1 MHASRTPSPS
11 SIRKCLLQSASRLI
25 VGLIVLLLGQQIAQ
39 AAYVQRY
46 STVTNGAVTFTGN
59 SLGLDKAGGAN
70 GPGTAGG
77 IGTFATLNTALVDG
91 TFPAGTTSDWT
102 KNGSSANLVIPAGST
117 VLYAELIWS
126 GSYSYGGE
134 DVSASLNVPVGFQTP
149 AGSNVVTPSAAT
161 AQKVGTGSG
170 GTCSAGPCF
179 YVRSADVT
187 NIVKGAGAGLYSTL
201 GVPAT
206 QGNSENNANVAGWT
220 LAVVYQN
227 GSLPSR
233 NLNLFVGSEI
243 GGSAAATVS
252 GFCTPPTGPRSGRL
266 LVSAIEGDS
275 GIAGDQMQFGPTAA
289 SLTALSG
296 PRNPVGNF
304 FAGQI
309 NNDLGNLDTT
319 GTFGTRNHTAGAPS
333 SGARQG
339 YDITNVDI
347 STLLTNNQTSAAA
360 RGTTTGDQFL
370 INALGLQ
377 INVGAPIFPVSTKTV
392 DKAIAKVGDILTYTV
407 GLDNSTGTADAN
419 NVVFRDPLPAGLS
432 YVAGSLTID
441 GAANA
446 GNIAT
451 GVNLGTVAA
460 GTKKIASFK
469 ARVDNIP
476 NAPALAQYA
485 NSAVWDY
492 QFVSCAGQPTT
503 FGTVTTNPVTTRVA
517 RLAISKI
524 ANPSGSVAP
533 NDVVTY
539 TITASND
546 GTAASSGTTLQDLVP
561 SNMTYETSSSTLNG
575 AAISDV
581 AGAMP
586 YVSAQSINN
595 SGQASGVL
603 ATGQSAVVTFK
614 ARVNTNASGS
624 ISNTAVGDIDGSVGG
639 AASISATASNPIGLV
654 ADLSVVKSGP
664 SNLTPGASVVYSIVV
679 SNAGPSAANGS
690 SISDVFPS
698 DITLN
703 SATCTATTG
712 GALCPAAIGTASNTL
727 SAVIA
732 TLPAG
737 SSVTFSAS
745 GLVAA
750 GATGVKTNTAT
761 VSNPSGVTDPTT
773 GNNTSSVA
781 STVNPIA
788 DLVVTK
794 TGPSASN
801 AGTAISYRVAIRNDG
816 PSAANNATFSDPVP
830 SGVSSIS
837 ASCSTPTGGAICPV
851 SLTVSGNTVS
861 GAIPTMPAGG
871 AVVITING
879 TISPSATGSLSNT
892 ASASPPSGTTDPNT
906 GNSSSTVAT
915 SLDRVAD
922 VSIVKAGPS
931 VFTPGSAISYSVVIR
946 NAGPSAADGTS
957 FSDSVPTAI
966 SGISA
971 SCGSATG
978 GAVCP
983 ASVSVAGNT
992 VSGAIAI
999 MPAGSSVTITIN
1011 GTVVAA
1017 ATGAVTNTAAV
1028 TLPTGITDPDPTNNG
1043 STTSGTVNAAADLS
1057 VVKTGPSSINAGGT
1071 MVYTLVFRNSGPSDV
1086 FNVSIGDNSPADLGT
1101 VTASCTSTTGGA
1113 NCPTSFAITGS
1124 NMAATIPVFPA
1135 GSTIT
1140 IQISGTVSGS
1150 AIGTISNTA
1159 TITNPAGVPDATPGN
1174 NSSSVSTTIA
1184 AVANLKVVKTGPAAV
1199 SAGTGIIYN
1208 VVVTNQGPSAASG
1221 ASFLDNV
1228 PASIT
1233 GVTASCGAA
1242 TNGAVCPSAVTVA
1255 GNNVSASI
1263 PIFPAGASVTFTI
1276 AGSTIASATGSISNT
1291 ASVTN
1296 TVGVSDPDSTDNTST
1311 ANTPINAV
1319 ADLKIVKIA
1328 PTSVSAG
1335 GTLTFQLVISNLGP
1349 SNASNSSYSDIVSS
1363 ALSGLSASCGSAT
1376 GGAVCAAPSVSGNSV
1391 SGNVP
1396 TLPAGGQVV
1405 INVTGTVSGSATGV
1419 ITNSA
1424 SVTPAGG
1431 VTDPDSS
1438 NNTSNTST
1446 SVQPVA
1452 NLKVVKTGPSSV
1464 NAGGAISY
1472 IVRVSNAGP
1481 SRADG
1486 AVFADNLPVS
1496 LQGVT
1501 ASCSNATGG
1510 AICPASV
1517 SVVGNA
1523 VSAVIAALPVGGSVD
1538 FLVNAT
1544 VVTGASGSI
1553 TNTASVA
1560 PPTGTTDPD
1569 VSDNSGTTNASVNLV
1584 ADVSI
1589 LKSGPSSFTPG
1600 AAISYQLLIR
1610 NAGPSQANGTSF
1622 NDVVPASI
1630 TGITASCASALA
1642 GAVCPA
1648 SVSVSSNVVSGL
1660 IATLPSGGSLVIT
1673 INGTVA
1679 ANATGTIAN
1688 TATVTPPNTVIDPDT
1703 TNNTSTAN
1711 TPVVPTADLSVL
1723 KTAPT
1728 SATPGNAISY
1738 QLTIRNA
1745 GPSSANGTTFSDAV
1759 PTSIAAITASC
1770 ANALGAAVCPAS
1782 VSVVGNLVSGT
1793 IPTLPNG
1800 GSVVI
1805 TINGTVSASA
1815 SGSIANSATVTAPAG
1830 TTDPATGN
1838 NVSNATTA
1846 LTPTADLTVT
1856 KVKLS
1861 PTGNLIPGQAAQYRI
1876 ELNNAGPSNVLG
1888 ATLTDPLPAG
1898 LSSMTWTCSVVGTAD
1913 CDSVGSGTGASGSGS
1928 MSLNNIQLNA
1938 GATNKIII
1946 IVDAVVANDATSNVT
1961 NTATATTPVG
1971 TNDPNPANNTA
1982 TAGGEV
1988 TLTAD
1993 VNVTKSGP
2001 PSVNAGAQISYTII
2015 VSNVGPSAADGT
2027 VFTDNVPIG
2036 IVGASAS
2043 CSNATNGA
2051 VCPTSVAVAGNTVT
2065 GVIPNLP
2072 ATGIV
2077 QFTVTGTI
2085 SGTAPNTILNTAS
2098 VTLPANIVDPTP
2110 SNNSSASTTVVPV
2123 ADLTIQKTGPSAV
2136 LANSSISYSILIRN
2150 LGPSPVANSLFTD
2163 NVPAAIGALV
2173 VSCANETNGAV
2184 CPSSISTATNNL
2196 SALIPSLPPGS
2207 SLVITVA
2214 GVVSPSATGVIAN
2227 TATIAAPS
2235 GTIDPD
2241 TSNNSSTESTSV
2253 TPNANIG
2260 ILKTGSAAAD
2270 AGGPVS
2276 YQLLITNAGPSAAD
2290 DTAFSDVVPPQVT
2303 GVTASCGSALAG
2315 AVCPSVVNVVGN
2327 SVSGSVPGLPSGGSV
2342 VITINGTIV
2351 GSASGSI
2358 RNTANVTPAAG
2369 VLDSTSGNNSSFA
2382 DTTINLVADVR
2393 VVKTA
2398 PAAVRP
2404 LQTLSYNIVVSN
2416 TGPSAANGTN
2426 FSDSVSAS
2434 LTGVTVTC
2442 SSATNG
2448 AVCPTGLTV
2457 IANAINTT
2465 VPTLPSGASVTFT
2478 VSGQVVAG
2486 ATGIIS
2492 NTATIVPPVGVTDPK
2507 PDNNSSTV
2515 TTGVDA
2521 VADLTIV
2528 KTAPSS
2534 VQAGGAIS
2542 YSIVIANAG
2551 PSDAGGTSFSD
2562 AVPAVIGNITTS
2574 CVSTAGTAALSVATC
2589 PSVIA
2594 VVGNSVSGTIPS
2606 LPAGSTVTVTINGT
2620 VSGSATG
2627 TISNTATLTPP
2638 PNVTDTTPINTS
2650 TTTSSVVPVANLSI
2664 LKTGPA
2670 AVNAGAGISYQ
2681 LRIRNSGPS
2690 AANGAS
2696 FSDAVPSSIS
2706 GVVASCT
2713 LASNGAACPTSILV
2727 SGNTVSGVVPTLPNS
2742 SELVITI
2749 VGTVAGS
2756 AVGNILNTASIT
2768 PPTGTIDPDST
2779 NNTSTAT
2786 TPVNPVADV
2795 QITKIAPASVNAGS
2809 VISYLV
2815 RIVNNGPSAANDTV
2829 FTDNVPASIASI
2841 SANCSSATGGAVCPS
2856 TVGVSGNSV
2865 SASIPTLP
2873 AGGVVFFTISGTVLG
2888 NAPASVS
2895 NTANVTVATG
2905 IIDPDPTN
2913 NTSTVATAVQPVA
2926 DLRVT
2931 KTGPASANAG
2941 APVTY
2946 TIVAI
2951 NSGPSAAN
2959 NAIITDNVPTSIGGV
2974 TATCIGTTGGAVCP
2988 TVNVSG
2994 NSVSATVATFPAGAT
3009 LSFTVQGTVQGGAA
3023 GSITN
3028 SVSIATPSGVLDPD
3042 LTNNTALSNSP
3053 VQPVADVRITKT
3065 ATPVV
3070 KAGGSI
3076 AWQLQITNDGPSSA
3090 NLTSFSDS
3098 LPSSVSGISANC
3110 SGAAGGA
3117 VCPTTVAVSGNTVS
3131 GSIATLPAGGSLVIN
3146 IDGTVVGSTLGSINN
3161 SASVTVAPGVIDPS
3175 AANNTATSLS
3185 SVTPVADVSVT
3196 KTGPASALVLGVASY
3211 TVVVSNAGP
3220 SIADGTGFFDNL
3232 PSDLTLVS
3240 AVCASVTGGAVCPAT
3255 VNVTG
3260 NSVSAIVATLPAGA
3274 SVRFI
3279 VNATVNGTAVGN
3291 IVNTATATVPI
3302 GTIDPN
3308 ASNDSGSATTP
3319 VTPVADLKIEKTA
3332 LPKLN
3337 AADPITYAIKV
3348 INLGPSRANDSLLSD
3363 NVPVDVGN
3371 ITATCAAEN
3380 LGAVCPTTIGIA
3392 GNAVTAII
3400 PSMPA
3405 GSSLVFT
3412 LKGTLTS
3419 IASGAVVNT
3428 ATITPAAGVTDP
3440 DASNNTSSATTLVTP
3455 LADVSVTKRRTENVA
3470 NLNPGA
3476 TVIYDIVVRNA
3487 GPAPANGLA
3496 VADNLPA
3503 SLINATWTCVVSGT
3517 ADCDTTTAGS
3527 QASGT
3532 GSFNLTSVSI
3542 NGGAANFVTIR
3553 VTAVV
3558 AANAQ
3563 FSISNTAV
3571 LTTPS
3576 TIVDPNPDNNTA
3588 TDTVAVSTS
3597 VRGRVWSDLNAD
3609 AQTNGSE
3616 GPIEGLTVTLT
3627 PVGGG
3632 TPIVVVTDAQG
3643 NYVAPVVPGVRYNLV
3658 VTAPAGQ
3665 TATTRNNPQQ
3675 VLAGAPGEQV
3685 NAAPVGFAVAASL
3698 SGSVWRDFDH
3708 DRNRGSSEPAVG
3720 GFRVEVLALNGT
3732 VVASA
3737 ITDSSG
3743 NYTVSGLV
3751 PTNPNDPTTFY
3762 TVRFID
3768 PSNNVLYAKPVSR
3781 DPVNRNGV
3789 TDRGVIES
3797 LQLLPGINTSNQSL
3811 PLDPSGVVYNSS
3823 TRQPVAGAVVTLT
3836 GPIGFDPARHLLGG
3850 LALLNQTTGPNGYY
3864 EFWLLPG
3871 APSGSYGL
3879 EVVAPTG
3886 LVSPSM
3892 QIPVDP
3898 SEANV
3903 PTTGGVFAVQPQA
3916 DAPNASQDTR
3926 YYKRFQLAIG
3936 ADQVVNNH
3944 IPLDPTTPGEL
3955 FVAKAADKATIELGD
3970 ALRYTV
3976 TVRHVAGPA
3985 ANNVRVVDTLPAGF
3999 KYIPGTAR
4007 LQTAPDAVAASIAD
4021 PTGGVGP
4028 SLTFQINRVA
4038 IGQVMLLTYRV
4049 RVGVGSMQGDGINR
4063 AYAQSGNMRSNVA
4076 QAKVKVEGGVF
4087 TSQACVVGKIYI
4099 DCNGNHVQ
4107 DAEELGIPGV
4117 RLYLE
4122 DGTYMDSDSEG
4133 KYGYCGLKPATH
4145 VLKVDRKTLPF
4156 GSLLKTTSSRNAGD
4170 ADSIFV
4176 DSKSGEMTRADFAEG
4191 SCKPAV
4197 VEETKVRRTKG
4208 EVRSVDA
4215 PKSKGVR
4222 PGPKFESGAAKSVDG
4237 RPATANLNG
4246 PDGGAKN

>member
-1 MHASRTPSPS
+1 M
-11 SIRKCLLQSASRLI
+11 LQSASRL
-25 VGLIVLLLGQQIAQ
+25 LIALVVLLLGQQIAQ

-46 STVTNGAVTFTGN
+46 STITNGALTFTGN
-59 SLGLDKAGGAN
+59 SLGLDKASGAN

-77 IGTFATLNTALVDG
+77 IGTFSSLNTTLVDG
-91 TFPAGTTSDWT
+91 TFPAGTTADWT
-102 KNGSSANLVIPAGST
+102 RNGSSANLVIPAGST
-117 VLYAELIWS
+117 ILYAELIWS

-134 DVSASLNVPVGFQTP
+134 DVSASINVPVGFQTP
-149 AGSNVVTPSAAT
+149 LGSNIVTPAAAT

-187 NIVKGAGAGLYSTL
+187 NLVKAAGAGLYSTL

-206 QGNSENNANVAGWT
+206 QGTTENNANVAGWT

-227 GSLPSR
+227 GNLPSR

-309 NNDLGNLDTT
+309 NDDLGNLNTT

-347 STLLTNNQTSAAA
+347 STLLSNNQTSAAA

-377 INVGAPIFPVSTKTV
+377 INVGSPIFPVSTKTV
-392 DKAIAKVGDILTYTV
+392 DKTIAKVGDILTYSV
-407 GLDNSTGTADAN
+407 SLDNSTGTADAN
-419 NVVFRDPLPAGLS
+419 NVIFKDPLPAGLS

-441 GAANA
+441 GVANA

-460 GTKKIASFK
+460 GAKKVASFK
-469 ARVDNIP
+469 VRVDSIP
-476 NAPALAQYA
+476 NAPAVAQYT
-485 NSAVWDY
+485 NSATWDY
-492 QFVSCAGQPTT
+492 QFISCAGQPTS

-517 RLAISKI
+517 RLALTKL

-539 TITASND
+539 TITASNN
-546 GTAASSGTTLQDLVP
+546 GTADSSGTTLQDLVP
-561 SNMTYETSSSTLNG
+561 SNMTYVASSSTLNG
-575 AAISDV
+575 TAIADI

-586 YVSAQSINN
+586 YVSSQLVNN
-595 SGQASGVL
+595 SGQPSGVL
-603 ATGQSAVVTFK
+603 ASGQSAVVTFK
-614 ARVNTNASGS
+614 ARVNTNANGS
-624 ISNTAVGDIDGSVGG
+624 ISNTAVGDIDGSLGG

-664 SNLTPGASVVYSIVV
+664 SNLTPSGNVIYSIVV
-679 SNAGPSAANGS
+679 SNAGPSSANGATV
-690 SISDVFPS
+690 SDVFPT

-712 GALCPAAIGTASNTL
+712 GALCPASISTASNTL

-732 TLPAG
+732 TMPAG
-737 SSVTFSAS
+737 SSITFSAS
-745 GLVAA
+745 GTVAA
-750 GATGVKTNTAT
+750 AATGVKTNTAIVT
-761 VSNPSGVTDPTT
+761 APSDVTDPSA

-781 STVNPIA
+781 STVNPVA

-794 TGPSASN
+794 TGPSTAN

-816 PSAANNATFSDPVP
+816 PSAANNATFNDPVP
-830 SGVSSIS
+830 NGVSAIS
-837 ASCSTPTGGAICPV
+837 ATCTLPTGGAACPA

-871 AVVITING
+871 AVVIVING
-879 TISPSATGSLSNT
+879 TILPSATGSLSNT
-892 ASASPPSGTTDPNT
+892 ATAAPPSGTTDPNA

-922 VSIVKAGPS
+922 VSIVKTGPS
-931 VFTPGSAISYSVVIR
+931 VFTPGSAVSYSVVIR

-957 FSDSVPTAI
+957 FSDGVPASI
-966 SGISA
+966 FGVGA
-971 SCGSATG
+971 SCGNATG

-983 ASVSVAGNT
+983 ASVTVAGNA
-992 VSGAIAI
+992 VSGLIAT

-1011 GTVVAA
+1011 GTVTAG
-1017 ATGAVTNTAAV
+1017 ATGTVSNSAAV
-1028 TLPTGITDPDPTNNG
+1028 TLPTGTTDPDPTNNG

-1057 VVKTGPSSINAGGT
+1057 VVKTGPSTINAGGT
-1071 MVYTLVFRNSGPSDV
+1071 MVYTLVFRNNGPSDV

-1101 VTASCTSTTGGA
+1101 VVASCTGTTGGA
-1113 NCPTSFAITGS
+1113 NCPTSFAISGS
-1124 NMAATIPVFPA
+1124 NMSSTIPVFPA
-1135 GSTIT
+1135 GSTLT

-1150 AIGTISNTA
+1150 ASGTISNTA
-1159 TITNPAGVPDATPGN
+1159 TITNPAGVPDTTPGN

-1184 AVANLKVVKTGPAAV
+1184 AVANLKVVKTGPSTV
-1199 SAGTGIIYN
+1199 SAGNGIVYN

-1221 ASFLDNV
+1221 ASFVDNV
-1228 PASIT
+1228 PTSIT
-1233 GVTASCGAA
+1233 GVTASCAVA
-1242 TNGAVCPSAVTVA
+1242 TNGAVCPSSVTVA
-1255 GNNVSASI
+1255 GNSVNANI
-1263 PIFPAGASVTFTI
+1263 PTFPAGASVTFTI
-1276 AGSTIASATGSISNT
+1276 AGTTSASVIGSISNT

-1296 TVGVSDPDSTDNTST
+1296 PPGVSDPDPTDNSST
-1311 ANTPINAV
+1311 ANTPVGAV

-1328 PTSVSAG
+1328 PTNVNAG

-1349 SNASNSSYSDIVSS
+1349 SNANNSSYNDIVSS
-1363 ALSGLSASCGSAT
+1363 ALAGLSASCGSAS
-1376 GGAVCAAPSVSGNSV
+1376 GGALCAAPSISGNSV
-1391 SGNVP
+1391 SGNIPV
-1396 TLPAGGQVV
+1396 LPAGGQVV

-1424 SVTPAGG
+1424 SITPAGG
-1431 VTDPDSS
+1431 VTDPDLS
-1438 NNTSNTST
+1438 NNTSITST
-1446 SVQPVA
+1446 NVLPIA
-1452 NLKVVKTGPSSV
+1452 NLKIVKTGPSSV
-1464 NAGGAISY
+1464 NAGAVISY
-1472 IVRVSNAGP
+1472 TVRVSNAGP

-1486 AVFADNLPVS
+1486 AVFTDNLPAS
-1496 LQGVT
+1496 LQGIT
-1501 ASCSNATGG
+1501 ALCGNALGG
-1510 AICPASV
+1510 AVCPASV
-1517 SVVGNA
+1517 SIVGNA

-1538 FLVNAT
+1538 FVINAT
-1544 VVTGASGSI
+1544 AAANASGSI
-1553 TNTASVA
+1553 TNTANVT
-1560 PPTGTTDPD
+1560 PPVGTTDPD
-1569 VSDNSGTTNASVNLV
+1569 ASDNSGTTNAAVNLI

-1589 LKSGPSSFTPG
+1589 LKSGPASFTPG

-1622 NDVVPASI
+1622 NDIVPATI
-1630 TGITASCASALA
+1630 TGITASCAGALA

-1648 SVSVSSNVVSGL
+1648 SVSVSGNMVSGL
-1660 IATLPSGGSLVIT
+1660 IASLPSGGSLVIT

-1679 ANATGTIAN
+1679 TNATGTIAN
-1688 TATVTPPNTVIDPDT
+1688 TATVTPPATVTDPDT
-1703 TNNTSTAN
+1703 ANNTSTAT
-1711 TPVVPTADLSVL
+1711 TPVVPTADLSIS
-1723 KTAPT
+1723 KTAPA
-1728 SATPGNAISY
+1728 SATPGNSISY
-1738 QLTIRNA
+1738 QLTLRNV
-1745 GPSSANGTTFSDAV
+1745 GPSSANVATFSDAV
-1759 PTSIAAITASC
+1759 PASITGVTASC
-1770 ANALGAAVCPAS
+1770 ANALGSAVCPAS
-1782 VSVVGNLVSGT
+1782 VSVVGNLVSGVV
-1793 IPTLPNG
+1793 PMLPSG

-1805 TINGTVSASA
+1805 TINGTVVASA
-1815 SGSIANSATVTAPAG
+1815 TGSITNNATIAVPSG
-1830 TTDPATGN
+1830 TIDPATGN
-1838 NVSNATTA
+1838 NTSNATTA
-1846 LTPTADLTVT
+1846 LTPTADLVVS

-1861 PTGNLIPGQAAQYRI
+1861 PTGNLVPGQAVQYRI

-1888 ATLTDPLPAG
+1888 ATLSDPLPAG
-1898 LSSMTWTCSVVGTAD
+1898 LSSMTWTCTVVGTAD
-1913 CDSVGSGTGASGSGS
+1913 CDSASAGTGANGSGS
-1928 MSLNNIQLNA
+1928 MSLNNIQINA
-1938 GATNKIII
+1938 GVANKIVVIVDGVVANGATN
-1946 IVDAVVANDATSNVT
+1946 NVS

-1971 TNDPNPANNTA
+1971 TNDPNPANNSA
-1982 TAGGEV
+1982 TAGGDV
-1988 TLTAD
+1988 TLNAD

-2001 PSVNAGAQISYTII
+2001 PTVNAGAQITYTIV
-2015 VSNVGPSAADGT
+2015 VSNAGPSAADGA
-2027 VFTDNVPIG
+2027 VFTDNVPVG
-2036 IVGASAS
+2036 IISASAT
-2043 CSNATNGA
+2043 CSSATNGA
-2051 VCPTSVAVAGNTVT
+2051 VCPTNVAVSGNTVT
-2065 GVIPNLP
+2065 GVISTFP

-2077 QFTVTGTI
+2077 QFTVTGTV
-2085 SGTAPNTILNTAS
+2085 SGTAPNTIVNTAS
-2098 VTLPANIVDPTP
+2098 VALPANIVDPTP
-2110 SNNSSASTTVVPV
+2110 GNNSSASTTVVPV
-2123 ADLTIQKTGPSAV
+2123 ADLSVQKTGPSAV
-2136 LANSSISYSILIRN
+2136 LANGAISYNIVIRN
-2150 LGPSPVANSLFTD
+2150 AGPSPVANSFFTD
-2163 NVPAAIGALV
+2163 NVPSVIGSLV

-2184 CPSSISTATNNL
+2184 CPSAISTVTNNL
-2196 SALIPSLPPGS
+2196 STLIPSLPPGS
-2207 SLVITVA
+2207 SLTITVA
-2214 GVVSPSATGVIAN
+2214 GLVSPSATGVISN
-2227 TATIAAPS
+2227 TATIATPS
-2235 GTIDPD
+2235 GTIDPEP
-2241 TSNNSSTESTSV
+2241 TNNSSTETTSV
-2253 TPNANIG
+2253 TANANIG
-2260 ILKTGSAAAD
+2260 IVKSGSTSAD

-2290 DTAFSDVVPPQVT
+2290 DSAFSDVVPPQVL
-2303 GVTASCGSALAG
+2303 GVTATCGSALGG
-2315 AVCPSVVNVVGN
+2315 AICPSSVNIVGN
-2327 SVSGSVPGLPSGGSV
+2327 SVSGSIPGLPNGGSV
-2342 VITINGTIV
+2342 VITINGTIA

-2358 RNTANVTPAAG
+2358 RNTANVTPAAS
-2369 VLDSTSGNNSSFA
+2369 VLDSTPGNNSSFV
-2382 DTTINLVADVR
+2382 DTTINLVADIN

-2398 PAAVRP
+2398 PAAIRP

-2416 TGPSAANGTN
+2416 SGPSAANGTS
-2426 FSDSVSAS
+2426 FSDIVSAS
-2434 LTGVTVTC
+2434 LSGVTVTC
-2442 SSATNG
+2442 SAATNG
-2448 AVCPTGLTV
+2448 AVCPTGLSAV
-2457 IANAINTT
+2457 ANVVNTII
-2465 VPTLPSGASVTFT
+2465 PTLPSGSSVTFT

-2486 ATGIIS
+2486 ATGTIS
-2492 NTATIVPPVGVTDPK
+2492 NTATIAPPVGVTDPRA
-2507 PDNNSSTV
+2507 DNNTSTV
-2515 TTGVDA
+2515 STGVDA
-2521 VADLTIV
+2521 IADLTIV
-2528 KTAPSS
+2528 KTAPVS

-2562 AVPAVIGNITTS
+2562 VVPAVIGNITTA
-2574 CVSTAGTAALSVATC
+2574 CVATAGTAPSSAAAC
-2589 PSVIA
+2589 PSFIS

-2606 LPAGSTVTVTINGT
+2606 LPAGSTVTITINGL

-2638 PNVTDTTPINTS
+2638 PNVTDTTPVNTS
-2650 TTTSSVVPVANLSI
+2650 TTTSNVVPVANLS
-2664 LKTGPA
+2664 LQKTGPA

-2681 LRIRNSGPS
+2681 LRIRNAGPS

-2696 FSDAVPSSIS
+2696 FNDVVPSAIS

-2713 LASNGAACPTSILV
+2713 LASNGASCPVSILI
-2727 SGNTVSGVVPTLPNS
+2727 SGNTVSGVVPSLPNG
-2742 SELVITI
+2742 SEVVITI
-2749 VGTVAGS
+2749 VGSVAGS
-2756 AVGNILNTASIT
+2756 AVGNIANTATVT
-2768 PPTGTIDPDST
+2768 PPTGTVDPDNT
-2779 NNTSTAT
+2779 NNTGTAT

-2795 QITKIAPASVNAGS
+2795 QVTKTAPASVNAGG

-2815 RIVNNGPSAANDTV
+2815 RVVNNGPSAASDTV

-2841 SANCSSATGGAVCPS
+2841 TANCSSATGGAVCPS
-2856 TVGVSGNSV
+2856 SVGVSGNSV
-2865 SASIPTLP
+2865 SASVPTLP
-2873 AGGVVFFTISGTVLG
+2873 AGGVVFFTVTGTVLG
-2888 NAPASVS
+2888 NAPASIS
-2895 NTANVTVATG
+2895 NTANVAVATG
-2905 IIDPDPTN
+2905 IIDPDSTN
-2913 NTSTVATAVQPVA
+2913 NASSAATAVQPVA

-2931 KTGPASANAG
+2931 KTGPVSANAG

-2959 NAIITDNVPTSIGGV
+2959 NAVITDNVPSSIGGV
-2974 TATCIGTTGGAVCP
+2974 IASCTGTTGGAVCP

-2994 NSVSATVATFPAGAT
+2994 NNIAATVASFPAGST
-3009 LSFTVQGTVQGGAA
+3009 LSFVVQGTVQGGAA

-3028 SVSIATPSGVLDPD
+3028 SVSIATPVGVLDPD

-3065 ATPVV
+3065 ATPIV
-3070 KAGGSI
+3070 KAGGAI

-3090 NLTSFSDS
+3090 NLTSFSDVV
-3098 LPSSVSGISANC
+3098 PSSVSSVSATC
-3110 SGAAGGA
+3110 LSAAGGA
-3117 VCPTTVAVSGNTVS
+3117 VCPGAVLVAGNTVS
-3131 GSIATLPAGGSLVIN
+3131 GTIATLPAGGSLVIN

-3175 AANNTATSLS
+3175 AGNNTATSVS
-3185 SVTPVADVSVT
+3185 TVTPVADVSVV
-3196 KTGPASALVLGVASY
+3196 KTGPASALVLGAASY
-3211 TVVVSNAGP
+3211 SVVVSNAGP
-3220 SIADGTGFFDNL
+3220 SVADGTGFADNL

-3240 AVCASVTGGAVCPAT
+3240 AICSSVTGGAVCPAS
-3255 VNVTG
+3255 VNVAG
-3260 NSVSAIVATLPAGA
+3260 NSVSAIIATLPAGA
-3274 SVRFI
+3274 SVRFT
-3279 VNATVNGTAVGN
+3279 VNATVNAGAVGN
-3291 IVNTATATVPI
+3291 IVNTATATVAT

-3308 ASNDSGSATTP
+3308 PSNDSGSATTP

-3337 AADPITYAIKV
+3337 AADPITYVIKV
-3348 INLGPSRANDSLLSD
+3348 TNLGPSRANDSVLND
-3363 NVPVDVGN
+3363 NVPGDVGS
-3371 ITATCAAEN
+3371 ITGTCAAES
-3380 LGAVCPTTIGIA
+3380 LGAVCTTTIGIT
-3392 GNAVTAII
+3392 GNAVTATI

-3419 IASGAVVNT
+3419 VASGAVVNT
-3428 ATITPAAGVTDP
+3428 ATITPATGVTDP
-3440 DASNNTSSATTLVTP
+3440 DTSNNTSSATTLVTP

-3470 NLNPGA
+3470 NVSPGA
-3476 TVIYDIVVRNA
+3476 TVNYDIVVRNA
-3487 GPAPANGLA
+3487 GPAPVSGLA

-3503 SLINATWTCVVSGT
+3503 SLINATWTCIASGT
-3517 ADCDTTTAGS
+3517 ADCDTTTAGTG
-3527 QASGT
+3527 ASGT
-3532 GSFNLTSVSI
+3532 GSFNLSNVSI
-3542 NGGAANFVTIR
+3542 NGGVANVVTIR
-3553 VTAVV
+3553 VTATV

-3563 FSISNTAV
+3563 YSITNTAV
-3571 LTTPS
+3571 LTTPA

-3588 TDTVAVSTS
+3588 TDTVAISTS

-3643 NYVAPVVPGVRYNLV
+3643 NYVAPVAPGVRYTLV

-3708 DRNRGSSEPAVG
+3708 DRNRGSGEPAVG
-3720 GFRVEVLALNGT
+3720 GFRVEVLDLSGR

-3737 ITDSSG
+3737 ITDASG
-3743 NYTVSGLV
+3743 NYTVGGLV

-3762 TVRFID
+3762 TVRFVD
-3768 PSNNVLYAKPVSR
+3768 PSNNVLYAKPLSR

-3797 LQLLPGINTSNQSL
+3797 LQLLPGVNTSNQSL

-3886 LVSPSM
+3886 LISPST
-3892 QIPVDP
+3892 QVPVDP

-3903 PTTGGVFAVQPQA
+3903 PTTGGVFAVQSQA
-3916 DAPNASQDTR
+3916 DAPSANQDTR

-3944 IPLDPTTPGEL
+3944 IPLDPTVPGEL
-3955 FVAKAADKATIELGD
+3955 FVAKAADKATIDLGD

-3985 ANNVRVVDTLPAGF
+3985 ANNVRVIDTLPAGF

-4021 PTGGVGP
+4021 PSGGVGP

-4063 AYAQSGNMRSNVA
+4063 AYAQSGNTRSNVA

-4107 DAEELGIPGV
+4107 DAEELGIPNV

-4122 DGTYMDSDSEG
+4122 DGTYMISDSEG
-4133 KYGYCGLKPATH
+4133 KYGYCGLKPTTH

-4222 PGPKFESGAAKSVDG
+4222 PGPKFESGAAKSVQG
-4237 RPATANLNG
+4237 RLAAANLG
-4246 PDGGAKN
+4246 GVDGGAKN